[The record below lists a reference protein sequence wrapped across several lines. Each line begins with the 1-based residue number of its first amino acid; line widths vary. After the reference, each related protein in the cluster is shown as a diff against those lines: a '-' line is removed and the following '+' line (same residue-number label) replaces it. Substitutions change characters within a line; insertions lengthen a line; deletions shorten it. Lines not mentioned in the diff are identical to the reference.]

1 MDLKEGIEK
10 LKALLFNAEPIVTT
24 EQSFMDEK
32 LNDGVTVIRYNAEEL
47 ATGVVV
53 NLIDANG
60 QVLPLPAGDYT
71 TESGDTFTVVDD
83 MGTIDNV
90 VLAPEPEMMP
100 EEGQVP
106 AAPMPAQVAQKVEN
120 VDPKETKILGT
131 VENVTDPATGS
142 NVQTMNPK
150 RIIKSQVTEHVF
162 SIELENEVVEVDLS
176 AMFKK
181 VEDENKALKE
191 VNKQMF
197 AVIEKFSETP
207 VSVPTESKKK
217 FSASDAQ
224 REYRESLKA
233 LEVTMSKNNV
243 Q

>member
-24 EQSFMDEK
+24 EQTFMDEK
-32 LNDGVTVIRYNAEEL
+32 LNDGVTVIRYDAEQL
-47 ATGVVV
+47 ATGVMV
-53 NLIDANG
+53 NLIDASG

-71 TESGDTFTVVDD
+71 TENGDTFTVVDD

-90 VLAPEPEMMP
+90 VLAAEPEMMP

-106 AAPMPAQVAQKVEN
+106 AAPMPAEVAQKVEN
-120 VDPKETKILGT
+120 IPSTPTSNASG
-131 VENVTDPATGS
+131 N
-142 NVQTMNPK
+142 NVQNLTPK
-150 RIIKSQVTEHVF
+150 RVIKSQVTEHVF

-207 VSVPTESKKK
+207 VSKPTESKSK
-217 FSASDAQ
+217 FSVSDAQ

-233 LEVTMSKNNV
+233 LEITMSKNNV

>member
-24 EQSFMDEK
+24 EQTFMDEK
-32 LNDGVTVIRYNAEEL
+32 LNDGVTVIRYDAEEL

-71 TESGDTFTVVDD
+71 TENGDTFTVVDD

-90 VLAPEPEMMP
+90 VLAAEPEMMP

-106 AAPMPAQVAQKVEN
+106 AAPMPAPVAQKVEN
-120 VDPKETKILGT
+120 IPSTPTSNASG
-131 VENVTDPATGS
+131 N
-142 NVQTMNPK
+142 NVQNLTPK
-150 RIIKSQVTEHVF
+150 RVIKSQVTEHVF

-181 VEDENKALKE
+181 VEDENKSLKE

-217 FSASDAQ
+217 FSASDSQ

-233 LEVTMSKNNV
+233 LEITMSKNNV

>member
-32 LNDGVTVIRYNAEEL
+32 LNDGVTVIRYDAEEL

-71 TESGDTFTVVDD
+71 TENGDTFTVVDD

-90 VLAPEPEMMP
+90 VLAAEPEMMP

-106 AAPMPAQVAQKVEN
+106 AAPMPAPVAQKVEN
-120 VDPKETKILGT
+120 IPSTPTSNASG
-131 VENVTDPATGS
+131 N
-142 NVQTMNPK
+142 NVQNLTPK
-150 RIIKSQVTEHVF
+150 RVIKSQVTEHVF

-207 VSVPTESKKK
+207 VSKPTESKKK
-217 FSASDAQ
+217 FSVSDAQ
-224 REYRESLKA
+224 REYRDSLKA
-233 LEVTMSKNNV
+233 LEITMSKNNV

>member
-24 EQSFMDEK
+24 EQTFMDEK
-32 LNDGVTVIRYNAEEL
+32 LNDGVTVIRYDAEQL
-47 ATGVVV
+47 ATGVMV
-53 NLIDANG
+53 NLIDASG

-71 TESGDTFTVVDD
+71 TENGDTFTVVDD

-90 VLAPEPEMMP
+90 VLAAEPEMMP
-100 EEGQVP
+100 EEGQVA
-106 AAPMPAQVAQKVEN
+106 AAPMPTPIAESVQNIPSTPTSNASGNN
-120 VDPKETKILGT
+120 VKNTT
-131 VENVTDPATGS
+131 
-142 NVQTMNPK
+142 PK

-162 SIELENEVVEVDLS
+162 SIELENEVVKVDLS

-207 VSVPTESKKK
+207 VSKPTESKSK
-217 FSASDAQ
+217 FSVSDAQ
-224 REYRESLKA
+224 REYRDSLKA
-233 LEVTMSKNNV
+233 LEITMSKNNV

>member
-24 EQSFMDEK
+24 EQTFMDEK
-32 LNDGVTVIRYNAEEL
+32 LNDGVTVIRYDAEQL
-47 ATGVVV
+47 ATGVMV
-53 NLIDANG
+53 NLIDASG

-71 TESGDTFTVVDD
+71 TENGDTFTVVDD

-90 VLAPEPEMMP
+90 VLAAEPEMMP

-106 AAPMPAQVAQKVEN
+106 AAPMPTEIAEKVQN
-120 VDPKETKILGT
+120 VYPQETSSEGT
-131 VENVTDPATGS
+131 VSNVTDPARG
-142 NVQTMNPK
+142 MNPK

-197 AVIEKFSETP
+197 SVIEKFSETP
-207 VSVPTESKKK
+207 VSKPTESKNK
-217 FSASDAQ
+217 FSVSDAQ

-233 LEVTMSKNNV
+233 LEITMSKNNV

>member
-32 LNDGVTVIRYNAEEL
+32 LNDGVTVIRYDAEQL
-47 ATGVVV
+47 ATGVMV

-71 TESGDTFTVVDD
+71 TENGDTFTVVDD

-90 VLAPEPEMMP
+90 VLAAEPEMKP

-106 AAPMPAQVAQKVEN
+106 AAPMPAPVAQKVEN
-120 VDPKETKILGT
+120 IDPLETKVLGS
-131 VENVTDPATGS
+131 VENVTDPARGS
-142 NVQTMNPK
+142 NVQNLTPK
-150 RIIKSQVTEHVF
+150 RVIKSQVTEHVF

-207 VSVPTESKKK
+207 VSKPTESKSK
-217 FSASDAQ
+217 FSVSDAQ

-233 LEVTMSKNNV
+233 LEITMSKNNV